1 MIQDPGVAYYIVN
14 NPGSSTQLAFT
25 GTPSV
30 GTGNIAVIYRQFIN
44 ASLGV
49 SANSITAQSIAANTI
64 QAYHLSSG
72 LLNPIVNTFIGDNIT
87 TSFTLSQPALS
98 ANSCLVTVNGITQN
112 YPVNYSVNGTTLTFT
127 SAPATSS
134 VIRCSQQSI
143 ISTGVVPIDGSIT
156 TSKYAANSI
165 PTSAF
170 VANTIPTNAHIPNS
184 ITANLI
190 ASVSNTSIVGLLQSG
205 QIGSVSNTS
214 IVGLLQS
221 GQIGSV
227 SNTSIVGTIVPN
239 QLSTG
244 ALIWNS
250 SGAVLANGS
259 YGTTGQVL
267 TSAGSAASPTWVNN
281 PYQIQVYAW
290 GGGAA
295 GGGGGSSPNPAGGG
309 GGAANGYI
317 NVNPSQTLIAF
328 VGGGGGYRGAGAGRG
343 TAAAGGGGL
352 TGTAG
357 YGGGGGGYSGIFANY
372 VAQTTAIILA
382 GGGGGGGWDSS
393 APSGGSGGGTS
404 GLSGGSGNPGT
415 GGGQYSAGVGG
426 GGNGSQLLGGNADD
440 GDGGGGGGG
449 GGGYWGGGA
458 GTNTNPGSGG
468 GGGSGYLNPALV
480 YNGTLTTGS
489 GATPGDS
496 GNSLRGSYGNGGNS
510 GTDGTQGVTIIR
522 YLGAQRG
529 TGGTVTSSGGYTY
542 HTFTT
547 TGSNTYTA

>member
-214 IVGLLQS
+214 IVGTLGTANGGTGLTSLTAGYIPYGNGTSAFGSSSNLFWDSTNNRLGIGTSSPSWPLQVQTSASDAQIYLTSTGTNNSGQYIANGNGAGSYPAYNLYQS
-221 GQIGSV
+221 GTNYWSFMMRADTNLYLQRQSGSGNV
-227 SNTSIVGTIVPN
+227 YIPSGSLNLTSGTAIY
-239 QLSTG
+239 
-244 ALIWNS
+244 NS
-250 SGAVLANGS
+250 SGRPMVNQTGGVLQVISTAKTDVFS
-259 YGTTGQVL
+259 STSTTYVAITGLSVTITPSS
-267 TSAGSAASPTWVNN
+267 TSSKILIMCSLN
-281 PYQIQVYAW
+281 
-290 GGGAA
+290 
-295 GGGGGSSPNPAGGG
+295 GGSSPSNILVAIRLMQNSTAINLGNSAASYTQATIGGLRSVYDTNGGFNTTINYLDSPATTSAVTYSIQGYSESGSWNIN
-309 GGAANGYI
+309 ANGSNASGSIWSYRSVSNI
-317 NVNPSQTLIAF
+317 TVMEIA
-328 VGGGGGYRGAGAGRG
+328 G
-343 TAAAGGGGL
+343 
-352 TGTAG
+352 
-357 YGGGGGGYSGIFANY
+357 
-372 VAQTTAIILA
+372 
-382 GGGGGGGWDSS
+382 
-393 APSGGSGGGTS
+393 
-404 GLSGGSGNPGT
+404 
-415 GGGQYSAGVGG
+415 
-426 GGNGSQLLGGNADD
+426 
-440 GDGGGGGGG
+440 
-449 GGGYWGGGA
+449 
-458 GTNTNPGSGG
+458 
-468 GGGSGYLNPALV
+468 
-480 YNGTLTTGS
+480 
-489 GATPGDS
+489 
-496 GNSLRGSYGNGGNS
+496 
-510 GTDGTQGVTIIR
+510 
-522 YLGAQRG
+522 
-529 TGGTVTSSGGYTY
+529 
-542 HTFTT
+542 
-547 TGSNTYTA
+547 